1 MKLVTCNNRDTLRVD
16 KQIEYLNPEKDKTR
30 KLHININKSKQLL
43 SHCKLNVSKRNFKR
57 GILSTSK

>member
-30 KLHININKSKQLL
+30 KLHININKSKQLF
-43 SHCKLNVSKRNFKR
+43 SHCKLNVSKKNFKR